1 METQLLIWGI
11 AFLTIGL
18 SINVYQSKIFYTLY
32 KSTKDRTYLGMIYIL
47 FLVMILILF
56 FIVGYGIIY
65 LNHIN
70 QLSLST
76 ISPFLEKNLVLLI
89 LFFGSIFVFIIN
101 FSFYL
106 ILNKLF
112 SISYSN
118 DFLEKIFNT
127 LPTFVVLT
135 DQEDKII
142 NINDSFLA
150 KFQLKKDNLLGKK
163 LSDIMKI
170 HCDVQNNE
178 VEYFILE
185 INGIKAY
192 IDFTIQDINL
202 LNKTYKFF
210 CFNNITPLV
219 NLQKK
224 IQKEKQILQRFFSPK
239 IIEQIF
245 EDQSNDQI
253 ENQLQYIKGTK
264 TERIIVFI
272 DLRNSTNLS
281 LNTEPHE
288 FATILNRFAHMVCDY
303 VLKCGGIVHK
313 ILGDGILITLEKN
326 QANILPYC
334 FKNIFVQFKKDPLLQ
349 EQSFGITCHYGNVFM
364 GYIGSE
370 HLIDYTVLG
379 EAVNITFKLQELAK
393 KLSYPIII
401 TEDVMNLFSPEKDF
415 NNFVIKKFNNIYLK
429 KYNVSFNI
437 FGLEP
442 MNLESKEVTDYG
454 SCSLPSKDNSLR

>member
-11 AFLTIGL
+11 TFLTIGL

-101 FSFYL
+101 SSFYL

-170 HCDVQNNE
+170 DSDVQNNE
-178 VEYFILE
+178 VQYFILE

-192 IDFTIQDINL
+192 IDFTIQDINQ
-202 LNKTYKFF
+202 LNKTFKFF

-264 TERIIVFI
+264 TERLF
-272 DLRNSTNLS
+272 L
-281 LNTEPHE
+281 
-288 FATILNRFAHMVCDY
+288 
-303 VLKCGGIVHK
+303 
-313 ILGDGILITLEKN
+313 LI
-326 QANILPYC
+326 
-334 FKNIFVQFKKDPLLQ
+334 
-349 EQSFGITCHYGNVFM
+349 
-364 GYIGSE
+364 
-370 HLIDYTVLG
+370 
-379 EAVNITFKLQELAK
+379 
-393 KLSYPIII
+393 
-401 TEDVMNLFSPEKDF
+401 
-415 NNFVIKKFNNIYLK
+415 
-429 KYNVSFNI
+429 
-437 FGLEP
+437 
-442 MNLESKEVTDYG
+442 
-454 SCSLPSKDNSLR
+454 

>member
-11 AFLTIGL
+11 TFLTIGL

-32 KSTKDRTYLGMIYIL
+32 KSTKDRTYIGMIYIL

-65 LNHIN
+65 LKHIN

-89 LFFGSIFVFIIN
+89 LFFG
-101 FSFYL
+101 
-106 ILNKLF
+106 
-112 SISYSN
+112 SN

-170 HCDVQNNE
+170 DSDVQNNE
-178 VEYFILE
+178 VQYFILE

-192 IDFTIQDINL
+192 IDFTIQDINQ
-202 LNKTYKFF
+202 LNKTFKFF
-210 CFNNITPLV
+210 RFNNITPLV

-264 TERIIVFI
+264 TERLF
-272 DLRNSTNLS
+272 L
-281 LNTEPHE
+281 
-288 FATILNRFAHMVCDY
+288 
-303 VLKCGGIVHK
+303 
-313 ILGDGILITLEKN
+313 LI
-326 QANILPYC
+326 
-334 FKNIFVQFKKDPLLQ
+334 
-349 EQSFGITCHYGNVFM
+349 
-364 GYIGSE
+364 
-370 HLIDYTVLG
+370 
-379 EAVNITFKLQELAK
+379 
-393 KLSYPIII
+393 
-401 TEDVMNLFSPEKDF
+401 
-415 NNFVIKKFNNIYLK
+415 
-429 KYNVSFNI
+429 
-437 FGLEP
+437 
-442 MNLESKEVTDYG
+442 
-454 SCSLPSKDNSLR
+454 

>member
-1 METQLLIWGI
+1 METQLLILGI
-11 AFLTIGL
+11 TFLTIGL

-101 FSFYL
+101 SSFYL

-163 LSDIMKI
+163 IS
-170 HCDVQNNE
+170 
-178 VEYFILE
+178 E
-185 INGIKAY
+185 I
-192 IDFTIQDINL
+192 
-202 LNKTYKFF
+202 
-210 CFNNITPLV
+210 
-219 NLQKK
+219 
-224 IQKEKQILQRFFSPK
+224 
-239 IIEQIF
+239 
-245 EDQSNDQI
+245 
-253 ENQLQYIKGTK
+253 
-264 TERIIVFI
+264 
-272 DLRNSTNLS
+272 
-281 LNTEPHE
+281 
-288 FATILNRFAHMVCDY
+288 
-303 VLKCGGIVHK
+303 
-313 ILGDGILITLEKN
+313 
-326 QANILPYC
+326 
-334 FKNIFVQFKKDPLLQ
+334 
-349 EQSFGITCHYGNVFM
+349 
-364 GYIGSE
+364 
-370 HLIDYTVLG
+370 
-379 EAVNITFKLQELAK
+379 
-393 KLSYPIII
+393 
-401 TEDVMNLFSPEKDF
+401 
-415 NNFVIKKFNNIYLK
+415 
-429 KYNVSFNI
+429 
-437 FGLEP
+437 
-442 MNLESKEVTDYG
+442 
-454 SCSLPSKDNSLR
+454 

>member
-11 AFLTIGL
+11 TFLIIGL
-18 SINVYQSKIFYTLY
+18 SINIYQSKIFYSLY

-47 FLVMILILF
+47 FIVMILVLF

-76 ISPFLEKNLVLLI
+76 ISPLLEKNLILFI

-101 FSFYL
+101 FSFFS
-106 ILNKLF
+106 ILNKLL

-118 DFLEKIFNT
+118 DFLDKIFNT
-127 LPTFVVLT
+127 LPTFVILT

-142 NINDSFLA
+142 NMNDSFLA
-150 KFQLKKDNLLGKK
+150 KFQLNKQEIIGRKIF
-163 LSDIMKI
+163 DIIKI
-170 HCDVQNNE
+170 STELQSNE
-178 VEYFILE
+178 IENFILE
-185 INGIKAY
+185 INGNKVY
-192 IDFTIQDINL
+192 VDFTIQDINQ
-202 LNKTYKFF
+202 LNQSWKFF
-210 CFNNITPLV
+210 CFNNITPIV
-219 NLQKK
+219 ILQKK

-245 EDQSNDQI
+245 EDQSNNPI
-253 ENQLQYIKGTK
+253 ENHLINIKGTK

-281 LNTEPHE
+281 LKTEPTE
-288 FATILNRFAHMVCDY
+288 FATILNRFTQKVCDY

-334 FKNIFVQFKKDPLLQ
+334 FVNIFVQFKQDPILQ

-370 HLIDYTVLG
+370 HLVDYTVLG

-401 TEDVMNLFSPEKDF
+401 TEDVMNFFLPEKDF
-415 NNFVIKKFNNIYLK
+415 DNFFIKKFNNIYLK
-429 KYNVSFNI
+429 KYKVSFNI
-437 FGLEP
+437 YGLEP
-442 MNLESKEVTDYG
+442 KDLKKDLSNYG
-454 SCSLPSKDNSLR
+454 SCNLPSKDNSLR